1 MRLFPLSYLI
11 EFCVHSC
18 LIMMERKKKLRMRI
32 DATSCRL
39 VSFLMLFAH
48 FLLVLGDDI
57 ASDQAA
63 LLAFRS
69 AVNPRLKWNSSLSPC
84 QWKGVV
90 CVGSRVQSI
99 RLPGAGLS
107 GAIPDGTL
115 GNLTD
120 LRILSFRSNALSGPL
135 PSDLSNCKSL
145 KSLYFQSN
153 KLSGPLPDFS
163 AWPLLSRINFAFN
176 NLSGSIP
183 PSLKN
188 ASHLGTLYLQNNSLS
203 GPLPDLNIASLAQF
217 SVANN
222 NLSGPIPP
230 SLAKKFPIED
240 FSGNQICGAPLAA
253 PCVNSPSS
261 APPLGP
267 GSTAVPAPLSHK
279 KSSKKLSTGAIIG
292 IVIGGV
298 AALLLLLFLLLLCCR
313 KRDGAAK
320 TTRNRDKSLDVSS
333 AKWDES
339 KDESAISTLQA
350 EPDRSKLV
358 FFEGAR
364 YKFELEDLLR
374 ASAEVLGKG
383 SVGTA
388 YKAVLE
394 DGVVVAVKRLKD
406 IVTGR
411 KEFEQQI
418 QSIGR
423 LQHPNLV
430 PLRAYYFSKDEK
442 LLVYDYLPMGSLSA
456 LLHGNRGAG
465 RTPLDWVTRVRIALG
480 TARGIAYLHDQG
492 GNPGFSHGN
501 IKSSNVLLKRELDAC
516 ISDFGLAQLLG
527 PAAAS
532 RIVGYRAPEV
542 AETRKVT
549 QKSDVY
555 SFGVLLLELLTGK
568 APTQSSLN
576 DEGIDL
582 PRWVQSV
589 VREEWTAE
597 VFDLE
602 LMRYQNIEEE
612 MVQML
617 QIALACVATSPDQRP
632 KMKQVVKMIEEIRQ
646 IDSGDGSRPP
656 SDKSEERS
664 AESEG
669 RGSPY
674 NPTSVS
680 DASDSFNPTRS

>member
-1 MRLFPLSYLI
+1 MTG
-11 EFCVHSC
+11 E
-18 LIMMERKKKLRMRI
+18 KKLRRM
-32 DATSCRL
+32 TSAACYFSNGLMWSRL
-39 VSFLMLFAH
+39 VSFV
-48 FLLVLGDDI
+48 LVLSFFCADLSAVLGDI

-69 AVNPRLKWNSSLSPC
+69 AVNPRLKWDPSVSPC
-84 QWKGVV
+84 LWRGVQ
-90 CVGSRVQSI
+90 CVEGRVQI
-99 RLPGAGLS
+99 LRLPGAGLL
-107 GAIPDGTL
+107 GVIPVGTL

-120 LRILSFRSNALSGPL
+120 LRILSLRSNFLSGVL
-135 PSDLSNCKSL
+135 PSDLSKCTNL
-145 KSLYFQSN
+145 RSLYFQN
-153 KLSGPLPDFS
+153 NQLSGPLPDFS
-163 AWPLLSRINFAFN
+163 VWPMLSRVSFAFN
-176 NLSGSIP
+176 NFSGSIP

-188 ASHLGTLYLQNNSLS
+188 VSHLGTLYLQNNSLS
-203 GPLPDLNIASLAQF
+203 GSLPDLHIPTLEQF

-222 NLSGPIPP
+222 NLSGSIPRN
-230 SLAKKFPIED
+230 LANKFPAEA
-240 FSGNQICGAPLAA
+240 FLGNEICGPPLAS
-253 PCVNSPSS
+253 PCINSPSS
-261 APPLGP
+261 APSPSSGSVLSMP
-267 GSTAVPAPLSHK
+267 SSTATK
-279 KSSKKLSTGAIIG
+279 KSKKRSTRAIIG
-292 IVIGGV
+292 IVIGSV
-298 AALLLLLFLLLLCCR
+298 AGLLLLLFLLILCCR
-313 KRDGAAK
+313 KGCLDGAGKTAK
-320 TTRNRDKSLDVSS
+320 SGNKPVDVSMG
-333 AKWDES
+333 KWEDS
-339 KDESAISTLQA
+339 KDESTVSGAQI
-350 EPDRSKLV
+350 EPERNKLV

-364 YKFELEDLLR
+364 YKFYLEDLLR

-394 DGVVVAVKRLKD
+394 NGVVVAVKRLKD
-406 IVTGR
+406 VTAGP

-418 QSIGR
+418 QAIGK

-430 PLRAYYFSKDEK
+430 PLTAYYYSKDEK

-465 RTPLDWVTRVRIALG
+465 RTPLDWPTRVRIAHG
-480 TARGIAYLHDQG
+480 TACGIAYLHDQG

-527 PAAAS
+527 SSAAS
-532 RIVGYRAPEV
+532 RVVGYKAPEV

-602 LMRYQNIEEE
+602 LMRYQNNEEE

-617 QIALACVATSPDQRP
+617 QIALACVSTSPDQRP
-632 KMKQVVKMIEEIRQ
+632 NMKQVVKMIEDVRQ
-646 IDSGDGSRPP
+646 IDPGDGSRPP
-656 SDKSEERS
+656 SEKSEERS

-674 NPTSVS
+674 NPASVS
-680 DASDSFNPTRS
+680 DVADSFIPTRP